1 MKTPLEACAL
11 EGWIDLN
18 SVVMWRLLHKRKNKR
33 NDSIKRLLQHHAL
46 EGWIVLG
53 AMVVRQLETAAVLA
67 RLEVDLGAL
76 CPGHVCDCTLGQS
89 HEKVAA
95 AGGMHSSACAECD
108 VSVSACLLCVHVNQ
122 QFKFIQLHPC

>member
-1 MKTPLEACAL
+1 MA
-11 EGWIDLN
+11 IISRLN
-18 SVVMWRLLHKRKNKR
+18 LRLGVFTSENKPKNGAQRLLK
-33 NDSIKRLLQHHAL
+33 HHAL

-89 HEKVAA
+89 HEKVPA
-95 AGGMHSSACAECD
+95 AGGMHSSACAECV
-108 VSVSACLLCVHVNQ
+108 VSVSACLCACVCVFVVCACESM
-122 QFKFIQLHPC
+122 FKFTQLHP